1 MLARYAV
8 VLPLVLLFS
17 LLPGAALAQFTVE
30 GTVFDAAT
38 DTPIPGANVLIV
50 GTTTGVSTNAD
61 GQFEVRVTEDA
72 ATLRFSFVGYQTVE
86 EEVTPST
93 GRLDIRLEPDVS
105 NLEEVVVTG
114 LATSIQRRN
123 LANAVTKIDAE
134 DIAGNVDPSTLDN
147 ALQGKLPGVN
157 IVSQSGAPGGGNNVQ
172 LRGISTLGAG
182 TSQPLYIIDGVYVNN
197 NQISVGRSEAD
208 QAGSPSQD
216 NTANRLADLSPED
229 IESVEVLKGPSAA
242 AIYGQRANAGVV
254 IIQTKRGQAGQTRVT
269 FSQDVGT
276 NSAVNLL
283 GTASWSEEKIAL
295 FEEEGS
301 ESFQREIARFREGN
315 DFDYEEELYGNV
327 GLTTNTQL
335 SVAGGTENTQ
345 FYLSGGLKDE
355 EGILDNTKFVRKS
368 IRANL
373 DHALNDRVR
382 LTSQSNYIY
391 TDNDRG
397 FTGNQNSTGGSVG
410 YSLAYARS
418 YANLFAG
425 ADGSFPD
432 HPYFAENPLRLVDR
446 ATNNQEISRFIQSFS
461 AEVDLW
467 STDAASLSLQ
477 GQGGFD
483 YLNSNSLVY
492 FPPFFQ
498 FQQAQ
503 SNPGDAI
510 RGKQD
515 DFNTNAQA
523 FLVYNQSLDTDVGE
537 FTLTTQAGFSRFTQ
551 DTNRQ
556 LIRGRGLPPEQT
568 NPINGSI
575 QEIVNQTDNDVYNTV
590 RVRDIGWVGQQEVN
604 WANRLIG
611 TGGIRVDRSTL
622 NADQD
627 QYSVYPKASL
637 ALNLHEFDF
646 WSLPQIGQ
654 FKLRSAY
661 GQTGGLPQ
669 YGVTFEAL
677 TSENIDGRLGSTID
691 TRGVDPNLEP
701 ERATEY
707 EFGVDVSAFNN
718 RVGLELTHYRKTV
731 SDLILDR
738 ENPVSTGITEIAVNA
753 GTLRNTGWE
762 VGLTLAPLQT
772 ERFGWTSRNLFWTNT
787 SEITE
792 LNIPRFTTG
801 AFGAALGTY
810 LIQEGFSPTTIVGTP
825 ATPDGEAPFT
835 VYGDAQP
842 DFQMSFAND
851 FTLFRHFELGF
862 LLHWKR
868 GGENI
873 NLTRFLTDIGG
884 TTPDW
889 NEDHDGDG
897 VPNGRDR
904 IDQFGPGAAQFV
916 EEASYVKLR
925 EASLHYKFPSSL
937 LENQLGGVL
946 QAARIGI
953 TGSNLLLF
961 SDYSSYD
968 PEVSVFGTQAI
979 AQSVEVSPYPSARSI
994 TFQLRLTY

>member
-50 GTTTGVSTNAD
+50 GTTTGVSTDAD

-345 FYLSGGLKDE
+345 FYVSGGLKDE

-373 DHALNDRVR
+373 DHALTDRVR

-523 FLVYNQSLDTDVGE
+523 FLVYNQSLDTDLGE

-611 TGGIRVDRSTL
+611 TGGVRVDRSTL